1 MVIMTTTAQIVKPVA
16 RGVTQMVIVGSKL
29 KPPELPDGEYLVS
42 LEDEFI
48 VEEDNENNFLIQE
61 PTA

>member
-1 MVIMTTTAQIVKPVA
+1 MYSIGIGYNIVQK
-16 RGVTQMVIVGSKL
+16 GSKL
-29 KPPELPDGEYLVS
+29 KPPPELPDGEYLVS